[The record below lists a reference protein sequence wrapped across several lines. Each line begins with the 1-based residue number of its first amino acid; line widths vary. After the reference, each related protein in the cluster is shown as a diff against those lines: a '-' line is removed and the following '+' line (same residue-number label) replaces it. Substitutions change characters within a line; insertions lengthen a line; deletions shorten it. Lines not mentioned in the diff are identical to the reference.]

1 MDNADLIIRVPNET
15 MRPFSSDKMVSS
27 NFISY
32 TMITRNVKTMFK
44 SSKIQLKSRIEL
56 ANPLLG

>member
-1 MDNADLIIRVPNET
+1 MDNADLIIRVLNET

-27 NFISY
+27 NFNSY

-56 ANPLLG
+56 AIPLLG

>member
-32 TMITRNVKTMFK
+32 TMITKNVKTMFN